1 MKNEI
6 KNNDNCIEYGW
17 NESLI
22 LDKIQ
27 EILDIKNIDELE
39 FDEDTI
45 ENFKNELIQ
54 NVSFEEINQSGYII
68 AKNVKEL
75 NVLPQEGVKN
85 YILRLKNYLNNSTLN
100 CIKADFQGIEF
111 EIYKNSSV
119 DDVFNE
125 YYSKYDELYGI
136 SQMLSDLGL
145 KK

>member
-54 NVSFEEINQSGYII
+54 NISFEEITQSGYII

-75 NVLPQEGVKN
+75 NVLPQEGVKD
-85 YILRLKNYLNNSTLN
+85 YILRLKNYLNDTTLN

-111 EIYKNSSV
+111 EVHKNSSI
-119 DDVFNE
+119 DDVFKE

>member
-22 LDKIQ
+22 LDNIQ

-54 NVSFEEINQSGYII
+54 NISFEEITQSGYII

-75 NVLPQEGVKN
+75 NVLPQEGVKD
-85 YILRLKNYLNNSTLN
+85 YILRLKNYLNDTTLN

-111 EIYKNSSV
+111 EVHKNSSI
-119 DDVFNE
+119 DDVFKE
-125 YYSKYDELYGI
+125 YYSKYDESYGI

>member
-17 NESLI
+17 NDSLI

-27 EILDIKNIDELE
+27 ELLDIKNIDELE
-39 FDEDTI
+39 LDENTI
-45 ENFKNELIQ
+45 ENFKNELTQ
-54 NVSFEEINQSGYII
+54 NVSFEEITQSGHII
-68 AKNVKEL
+68 ANNVEEL
-75 NVLPQEGVKN
+75 NVLPQEEIKD
-85 YILRLKNYLNNSTLN
+85 YILRLKNYLNDTTLN
-100 CIKADFQGIEF
+100 CIKAEFQGIEF

-119 DDVFNE
+119 DDVFKE
-125 YYSKYDELYGI
+125 YYSKYDESYGI

>member
-17 NESLI
+17 NKSLI

-27 EILDIKNIDELE
+27 ELLDVQSIDELE
-39 FDEDTI
+39 LDEYTI

-54 NVSFEEINQSGYII
+54 NVSFEEITQSGYII

-75 NVLPQEGVKN
+75 NVLPQDGVKD

>member
-27 EILDIKNIDELE
+27 ELLDIQSIDDLEL
-39 FDEDTI
+39 DENTI
-45 ENFKNELIQ
+45 ENLKNKLIQ
-54 NVSFEEINQSGYII
+54 NVSFEDINQSGYII

-75 NVLPQEGVKN
+75 NVLPQEEIKD

-111 EIYKNSSV
+111 EIYKNSSI
-119 DDVFNE
+119 DDVFKE
-125 YYSKYDELYGI
+125 YYSKYDESYGI

-145 KK
+145 K

>member
-6 KNNDNCIEYGW
+6 KNNYNCIDYGW

-27 EILDIKNIDELE
+27 ELLDVQSIDDLEL
-39 FDEDTI
+39 DEDTI
-45 ENFKNELIQ
+45 ENLKNKLIQ

-75 NVLPQEGVKN
+75 NVLPKEGVKD

-111 EIYKNSSV
+111 EIYKNSSIE
-119 DDVFNE
+119 DVFKE
-125 YYSKYDELYGI
+125 YYSKYDEAYGI

-145 KK
+145 K

>member
-1 MKNEI
+1 MKNET

-17 NESLI
+17 SESLI

-27 EILDIKNIDELE
+27 ELLDVQSIDDLEL
-39 FDEDTI
+39 DEYTI
-45 ENFKNELIQ
+45 ENLKNKLIQ
-54 NVSFEEINQSGYII
+54 NVSFEEITQSGYII

-75 NVLPQEGVKN
+75 NVLPQEGVKD

-111 EIYKNSSV
+111 EIYKNSSI
-119 DDVFNE
+119 DDVFKE
-125 YYSKYDELYGI
+125 YYSKYDESYGI

-145 KK
+145 K

>member
-27 EILDIKNIDELE
+27 ELLDVQSIDNLEL
-39 FDEDTI
+39 DEDTI
-45 ENFKNELIQ
+45 ENLKNKLIQ

-75 NVLPQEGVKN
+75 GVLPQEGVKD

-111 EIYKNSSV
+111 EIYKNSSIE
-119 DDVFNE
+119 DVFKE
-125 YYSKYDELYGI
+125 YYSKYDEAYGI

-145 KK
+145 K

>member
-27 EILDIKNIDELE
+27 EVLDIKNIDELE

-54 NVSFEEINQSGYII
+54 NVSFEEITQSGYII

-75 NVLPQEGVKN
+75 NVLPQEGVKD

>member
-54 NVSFEEINQSGYII
+54 NVSFEEITQSGYII

-75 NVLPQEGVKN
+75 NVLPQEGVKD

-100 CIKADFQGIEF
+100 CIKTDFQGIEF

>member
-27 EILDIKNIDELE
+27 ELLDIQSIDDLEL
-39 FDEDTI
+39 DENTI
-45 ENFKNELIQ
+45 ENLKNKLIQ

-75 NVLPQEGVKN
+75 NVLPQEEIKD

-111 EIYKNSSV
+111 EIYKNSSI
-119 DDVFNE
+119 DDVFKE
-125 YYSKYDELYGI
+125 YYSKYDESYGI

-145 KK
+145 K

>member
-27 EILDIKNIDELE
+27 EVLDIKNIDELE

-54 NVSFEEINQSGYII
+54 NVSFEEITQSGYII

-75 NVLPQEGVKN
+75 NVLIQEGVKD

>member
-6 KNNDNCIEYGW
+6 KNNDNCIDYGW

-27 EILDIKNIDELE
+27 ELLDVQSIDDLEL
-39 FDEDTI
+39 DEDTI
-45 ENFKNELIQ
+45 ENLKNKLIQ

-75 NVLPQEGVKN
+75 NVLPKEGVKD

-111 EIYKNSSV
+111 EIYKNSSIE
-119 DDVFNE
+119 DVFKE
-125 YYSKYDELYGI
+125 YYSKYDEAYGI

-145 KK
+145 K

>member
-1 MKNEI
+1 MKNET

-17 NESLI
+17 SESLI

-27 EILDIKNIDELE
+27 DLLDVQSIDDLEL
-39 FDEDTI
+39 DEYTI
-45 ENFKNELIQ
+45 ESLKNKLIQ
-54 NVSFEEINQSGYII
+54 NVCFEEITQSGYII

-75 NVLPQEGVKN
+75 NVLPQEGVKD

-111 EIYKNSSV
+111 EIYKNSSI
-119 DDVFNE
+119 DDVFKE
-125 YYSKYDELYGI
+125 YYSKYDESYGI

-145 KK
+145 K

>member
-27 EILDIKNIDELE
+27 ELLDIQSIDDLEL
-39 FDEDTI
+39 DENTI
-45 ENFKNELIQ
+45 ENLKNKLIQ
-54 NVSFEEINQSGYII
+54 NVSFEEITQSGYII

-75 NVLPQEGVKN
+75 NVLPQEEIKD

-111 EIYKNSSV
+111 EIYKNSSI
-119 DDVFNE
+119 DDVFKE
-125 YYSKYDELYGI
+125 YYSKYDESYVI

-145 KK
+145 K

>member
-6 KNNDNCIEYGW
+6 KNNDNCIDYGW

-27 EILDIKNIDELE
+27 ELLDVQSIDDLEL
-39 FDEDTI
+39 DEDTI
-45 ENFKNELIQ
+45 ENLKNKLIQ

-75 NVLPQEGVKN
+75 NVLPQEGVKD

-111 EIYKNSSV
+111 EIYKNSSIE
-119 DDVFNE
+119 DVFKE
-125 YYSKYDELYGI
+125 YYSKYDEAYGI

-145 KK
+145 K

>member
-27 EILDIKNIDELE
+27 EVLDIKNIDELE

-54 NVSFEEINQSGYII
+54 NVSFEEITQSGYII

-75 NVLPQEGVKN
+75 NVLPQEGVKD

-111 EIYKNSSV
+111 EIHKNSSV

>member
-27 EILDIKNIDELE
+27 ELLDVQSIDDLEL
-39 FDEDTI
+39 DENTI
-45 ENFKNELIQ
+45 ENLKNKLIQ

-75 NVLPQEGVKN
+75 NVLPQEEIKD

-111 EIYKNSSV
+111 EIYKNSSI
-119 DDVFNE
+119 DDVFKE
-125 YYSKYDELYGI
+125 YYSKYDESYGI

-145 KK
+145 K

>member
-17 NESLI
+17 NKSLI

-27 EILDIKNIDELE
+27 ELLDVQSIDELE
-39 FDEDTI
+39 LDENTI
-45 ENFKNELIQ
+45 ENLKNKLIQ

-75 NVLPQEGVKN
+75 NVLPQEEIKD

-111 EIYKNSSV
+111 EIYKNSSI
-119 DDVFNE
+119 DDGF
-125 YYSKYDELYGI
+125 K
-136 SQMLSDLGL
+136 
-145 KK
+145 

>member
-6 KNNDNCIEYGW
+6 KNKDNCIEYGW
-17 NESLI
+17 SESLI

-27 EILDIKNIDELE
+27 ELLDVQSIDDLEL
-39 FDEDTI
+39 DENTI
-45 ENFKNELIQ
+45 ENLKNKLIQ

-75 NVLPQEGVKN
+75 NVLPQEEIKD

-111 EIYKNSSV
+111 KIYKNSSI
-119 DDVFNE
+119 DDVFKE
-125 YYSKYDELYGI
+125 YYSKYDESYGI
-136 SQMLSDLGL
+136 SQMLLDLGL
-145 KK
+145 K

>member
-17 NESLI
+17 SESLI

-27 EILDIKNIDELE
+27 ELLDVQSIDDLEL
-39 FDEDTI
+39 DENTI
-45 ENFKNELIQ
+45 ENLKNKLIQ

-75 NVLPQEGVKN
+75 NVLPQEEIKD

-111 EIYKNSSV
+111 KIYKNSSI
-119 DDVFNE
+119 DDVFKE
-125 YYSKYDELYGI
+125 YYSKYDKSYGI

-145 KK
+145 K

>member
-27 EILDIKNIDELE
+27 ELLDIQSIDDLEL
-39 FDEDTI
+39 DENTI
-45 ENFKNELIQ
+45 ENLKNKLIQ
-54 NVSFEEINQSGYII
+54 NVSFEDINQSGYII

-75 NVLPQEGVKN
+75 HVLPQEEIKD

-111 EIYKNSSV
+111 EIYKNSSI
-119 DDVFNE
+119 DDVFKE
-125 YYSKYDELYGI
+125 YYSKYDESYGI

-145 KK
+145 K

>member
-6 KNNDNCIEYGW
+6 KNNDNCVEYGW

-27 EILDIKNIDELE
+27 ELLDVQNIDDLEL
-39 FDEDTI
+39 DEYAI
-45 ENFKNELIQ
+45 ENLKNKLIQ
-54 NVSFEEINQSGYII
+54 NVSFEEITQSGYII

-75 NVLPQEGVKN
+75 SVLPQEGVKD
-85 YILRLKNYLNNSTLN
+85 YILRLKNYLNNSNLN

-111 EIYKNSSV
+111 EVYKTSSI
-119 DDVFNE
+119 DNAFKE
-125 YYSKYDELYGI
+125 YYSKYDEAYGI

-145 KK
+145 K

>member
-17 NESLI
+17 SESLI

-27 EILDIKNIDELE
+27 ELLDVQSIDDLEL
-39 FDEDTI
+39 DEDTI
-45 ENFKNELIQ
+45 ENLKNKLIQ
-54 NVSFEEINQSGYII
+54 NISFEEINQSGYII

-75 NVLPQEGVKN
+75 NVLPQEEIKD

-111 EIYKNSSV
+111 EVYKNSSI
-119 DDVFNE
+119 DDVFKE
-125 YYSKYDELYGI
+125 YYSKYDESYGI

-145 KK
+145 K

>member
-1 MKNEI
+1 MKNKI

-54 NVSFEEINQSGYII
+54 NVSFEEITKSGYII

-75 NVLPQEGVKN
+75 NVLPQDGVKD

>member
-6 KNNDNCIEYGW
+6 KNNHNSIEYGW

-27 EILDIKNIDELE
+27 ELLDIQSIDELE
-39 FDEDTI
+39 LDENTI
-45 ENFKNELIQ
+45 ENLKNKLIQ

-68 AKNVKEL
+68 AKNVREL
-75 NVLPQEGVKN
+75 SALPQEGVKD

-111 EIYKNSSV
+111 EIYKNSSM
-119 DDVFNE
+119 DDVFKE
-125 YYSKYDELYGI
+125 YYSKYDESYGI

-145 KK
+145 K